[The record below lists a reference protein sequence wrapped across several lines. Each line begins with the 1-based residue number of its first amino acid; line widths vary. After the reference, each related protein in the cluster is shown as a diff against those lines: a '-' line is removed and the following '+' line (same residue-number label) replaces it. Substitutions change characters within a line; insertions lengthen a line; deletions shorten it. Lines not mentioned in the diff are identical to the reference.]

1 MTRAPHTLR
10 PCFDAPA
17 LVARH
22 PAVWCVADVLEVLSL
37 IAAAALAGGAILSLL

>member
-1 MTRAPHTLR
+1 MTRAPHALR

-22 PAVWCVADVLEVLSL
+22 PAVWRVTDVLEILAL
-37 IAAAALAGGAILSLL
+37 LAAAALAAGAMLAVL